1 MKQKMAHL
9 NDGTSVPLEVFNKW
23 TPKRQEF
30 KTRPL
35 EEIRAI
41 GNKIRIKNNRT
52 IHTPIGTFASME
64 EAILQTQIP
73 YARLRKYLLSTE
85 HPEYSYA
92 VLEPKD
98 VEQQIKA
105 RTPDELD
112 AMRIRRG
119 MAHRRAVNT
128 PKGQFETVREA
139 IKVLGITKD
148 ALRDLC
154 LNTAYPLYSYVNP
167 TKKDLA
173 QQYHKV
179 YKGGPK
185 KTVTP
190 IGTYATKGLAAKALG
205 VTYDEIGYLIKT
217 QPKKYYYSEDNVNIG
232 IRKAHDPAL
241 YHPTKGY
248 RLPKEYMTPTG
259 PYPSKLQ
266 ACTDYGLSATEFDYL
281 MEKHPK
287 DFYKMKK

>member
-1 MKQKMAHL
+1 MKVPMVKL
-9 NDGTSVPLEVFNKW
+9 NDGTSVPLETFVTW
-23 TPKRQEF
+23 SAF
-30 KTRPL
+30 KQNLMTISVERKKEWYKKITRNR
-35 EEIRAI
+35 IRAVNTPYGKFESISEAASKI
-41 GNKIRIKNNRT
+41 G
-52 IHTPIGTFASME
+52 
-64 EAILQTQIP
+64 IP
-73 YARLRKYLLSTE
+73 YSRIRKFLLSPE
-85 HPEYSYA
+85 YPEYSL
-92 VLEPKD
+92 VNPTSKD
-98 VEQQIKA
+98 VLPEKKEK
-105 RTPDELD
+105 TSEELD

-119 MAHRRAVNT
+119 MAHRRAVKT
-128 PKGQFETVREA
+128 PKGTFETVNEA
-139 IKVLGITKD
+139 IKALGITKD

-167 TKKDLA
+167 TPQDIAK
-173 QQYHKV
+173 QYHKV

-190 IGTYATKGLAAKALG
+190 IGTFATKGLAAKALG
-205 VTYDEIGYLIKT
+205 VTYDEMSLLIKT
-217 QPKKYYYSEDNVNIG
+217 QPKKYYYSEETLNIG
-232 IRKAHDPAL
+232 IRKVIDPAL

-266 ACTDYGLSATEFDYL
+266 ACKDYGLSAKEFDYL

>member
-1 MKQKMAHL
+1 MVKL
-9 NDGTSVPLEVFNKW
+9 NDGTKVPLEEFIKW
-23 TPKRQEF
+23 TTKRQEF

-41 GNKIRIKNNRT
+41 ANKIRIKNNR
-52 IHTPIGTFASME
+52 IINTPIGTFASME

-73 YARLRKYLLSTE
+73 YARLRKYLLSIE

-98 VEQQIKA
+98 VEQQITA
-105 RTPDELD
+105 RTQDELD

-128 PKGQFETVREA
+128 PIGQFSTVNEA
-139 IKVLGITKD
+139 VKALGITKD
-148 ALRDLC
+148 GLRDLI
-154 LNTAYPLYSYVNP
+154 LNTAYPKYSYVNP
-167 TKKDLA
+167 TQKDIDN
-173 QQYHKV
+173 QYHRV

-205 VTYDEIGYLIKT
+205 VTYDELSHLIKT
-217 QPKKYYYSEDNVNIG
+217 QPKKYYLSKDNVNIG
-232 IRKAHDPAL
+232 IRKSHDPAL

-259 PYPSKLQ
+259 PYPSRLQ
-266 ACTDYGLSATEFDYL
+266 AAFAYGLLVKELEYL

-287 DFYKMKK
+287 DFYKIKK

>member
-1 MKQKMAHL
+1 MPMVKL
-9 NDGTSVPLEVFNKW
+9 NDGTSVPLEEFNSW
-23 TPKRQEF
+23 TSKKQEF

-41 GNKIRIKNNRT
+41 VDKIRKKTSRAVN
-52 IHTPIGTFASME
+52 TPIGTFDSIN
-64 EAILQTQIP
+64 EAILQTQLP
-73 YARLRKYLLSTE
+73 YSRLRRFLLSTE
-85 HPEYSYA
+85 HPEYSYVNTYA
-92 VLEPKD
+92 ENVKRPPK
-98 VEQQIKA
+98 VPTRA
-105 RTPDELD
+105 ELD
-112 AMRIRRG
+112 ATRIRRG

-148 ALRDLC
+148 ALRNLC
-154 LNTAYPLYSYVNP
+154 LNTAYPLYSFVNP

-173 QQYHKV
+173 QQYHRV

-190 IGTYATKGLAAKALG
+190 IGTFDTKGLAAKALG
-205 VTYDEIGYLIKT
+205 VTYDEMSYLIKT

-266 ACTDYGLSATEFDYL
+266 ACKDYGLSANEFDYL
-281 MEKHPK
+281 MKKHPK
-287 DFYKMKK
+287 DFYKIKK